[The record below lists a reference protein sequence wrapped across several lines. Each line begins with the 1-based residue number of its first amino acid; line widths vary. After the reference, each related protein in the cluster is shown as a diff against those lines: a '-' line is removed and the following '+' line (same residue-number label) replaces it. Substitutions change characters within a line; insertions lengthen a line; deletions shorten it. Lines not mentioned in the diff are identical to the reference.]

1 MNDTATPLSVIR
13 RSWAGLWLFARGRDE
28 EAMAQFGADRSAQT
42 ESFLAGLIVLNLS
55 GLLMILA
62 DPQNT
67 SGLVDPFPVYV
78 RDSLLAWA
86 IWLLVAWLLA
96 RLFGVGERYGH
107 YVVTLNW
114 TSAWL
119 SLLTNPTSVLFMRL
133 NDIVGAVAM
142 LLMLVFITLVM
153 VRQTRASL
161 RISTGRAFA
170 LNLAAFL
177 ATMIALVLIDPS
189 ILAE

>member
-1 MNDTATPLSVIR
+1 VQQAPSPLAQLR
-13 RSWAGLWLFARGRDE
+13 RTWRGLWLFARGREE
-28 EAMAQFGADRSAQT
+28 EALAHFSDDRSAVS
-42 ESFLAGLIVLNLS
+42 ESFLAALIALIVS

-62 DPQNT
+62 DPENV

-78 RDSLLAWA
+78 RDGLLAWA

-96 RLFGVGERYGH
+96 QLFGVGERFRL

-119 SLLTNPTSVLFMRL
+119 SLFTNPMSVLFMRL
-133 NDIVGAVAM
+133 NDIVGAVAILFM
-142 LLMLVFITLVM
+142 LIFITLVM

-161 RISTGRAFA
+161 HISTGRAIA